1 MNFPEKYRDLLDD
14 KTKVFAY
21 LATVMDD
28 GSPQVTPVWFN
39 TDDRHLLINT
49 AVGRVKDRNMKA
61 RPHVAI
67 CIADPNDPYRYVQIR
82 GKVVEFTTE
91 GANDHIDALAW
102 KYRGIRKYD
111 NYQPGMQRI
120 IYKILPESIDEH

>member
-1 MNFPEKYRDLLDD
+1 MKFPEKYRDLLDD

-39 TDDRHLLINT
+39 SDDKYLLINT

-61 RPHVAI
+61 RPQVAI
-67 CIADPNDPYRYVQIR
+67 CIADPNDPDRYVQIR
-82 GKVVEFTTE
+82 GNVVESTTE
-91 GANDHIDALAW
+91 GANDHIDTLAW